1 MAHSVVTI
9 MGPTATGKTALSIA
23 LALRLQESQP
33 VAIMSCDSQQV
44 YQGIDIGVA
53 KPTMEE
59 RQGIR
64 HEGLDL
70 MPPTEACSA
79 GIFAERMKPVLD
91 GWLTE
96 GTLPL
101 VAGGTGFY
109 LNALLYPGAI
119 PETPS
124 DPETRQRWRD
134 YAAEHGA
141 EALYRVLQEHDPRRA
156 EALHPNDLVRITRAL
171 EIIELTG
178 EPVPQVEQRPETF
191 VSPYALF
198 HVALA
203 YRDRDRHLAYITE
216 RLYEMMAFGFLEEAK
231 GLYERYGTCEGMR
244 HAHGYPEMI
253 QVLEGTMTVDEAVAQ
268 TALNIQRYSKRQM
281 TWFKRY
287 PGVRWFY
294 TDEQTVEEIAEMLLP
309 PLISARV

>member
-1 MAHSVVTI
+1 MDPRTVITI

-23 LALRLQESQP
+23 LGLKLQETRP

-53 KPTMEE
+53 KPTMDE
-59 RQGIR
+59 RQGLL
-64 HEGLDL
+64 HDGLDL
-70 MPPTEACSA
+70 LPPTEACSA
-79 GIFAERMKPVLD
+79 GIFATLMKPVLD
-91 GWLTE
+91 GWLAE

-124 DPETRQRWRD
+124 DPEVRQRWRD
-134 YAAEHGA
+134 YAAKHGA
-141 EALYRVLQEHDPRRA
+141 EALYAVLKDRDPVRA
-156 EALHPNDLVRITRAL
+156 QALHPHDLVRITRAL

-178 EPVPQVEQRPETF
+178 KPVPQVEQNPETF
-191 VSPYALF
+191 VSPYGLT

-203 YRDRDRHLAYITE
+203 YRDRERHLAYITE
-216 RLYEMMAFGFLEEAK
+216 RLYEMMEFGFLEEAK
-231 GLYERYGTCEGMR
+231 GLYERYGACEGMR

-281 TWFKRY
+281 TWFKKNKKKK
-287 PGVRWFY
+287 
-294 TDEQTVEEIAEMLLP
+294 IK
-309 PLISARV
+309 ISIF